1 MPGLLADLGPLRESP
16 AYRRLFLGSA
26 LSAVGSAMTTVA
38 VPVQVY
44 ALTGSSFAVGLVGL
58 AVAVPLVTLGLL
70 GGSVADAVDRR
81 RLVLGTGSGLALL
94 SLGLAAQSLADLR
107 QVWLLYLLV
116 ALQSG
121 LRAVQAPAQRTFAVR
136 LLGLDRQAAVQALT
150 ALSFQLAQVLG
161 PLLAGVLIAASGTQ
175 LAYAVDA
182 VSFLASLTAVRRL
195 PPMPPDQGG
204 TRPGPRSV
212 LEGLRF
218 VRRHRVLAGVL
229 LADLDATVFGFP
241 RALFPAL
248 AATRL
253 GGGPRTVGLL
263 YAALAVGGLA
273 ASVLSG
279 PLVRVARQ
287 GLVLLAAIAVTAA
300 SFAAFGLA
308 RSLWLALA
316 LLAAAGAADTVNGV
330 MRGTL
335 IQVLTPDRLRGRV
348 NGVGFVVGAGGP
360 ALGDVEAGSVAAL
373 TSPVV
378 STVTGGVVALVGVA
392 AIAAA
397 LPGVWRHDARAATAP
412 PPAPT

>member
-1 MPGLLADLGPLRESP
+1 VPGLLADLGPLRESP

-94 SLGLAAQSLADLR
+94 SLGLAAQSLAELR

-150 ALSFQLAQVLG
+150 ALSFQLALVLG

-182 VSFLASLTAVRRL
+182 ASFLASLTAVRRL

-218 VRRHRVLAGVL
+218 VRRHRVLAGAL

-263 YAALAVGGLA
+263 YAALAIGGLA

-287 GLVLLAAIAVTAA
+287 GLVLLATIAVTAA

-397 LPGVWRHDARAATAP
+397 LPGVWRHDARAVTAP